1 MSRSV
6 HEPVLTQARAVAA
19 YLVALRPILG
29 HATQTRHA
37 WVKRIGLLMADTR
50 LGNPQL
56 LTQQA
61 GQIGRENGA
70 SFRDAQ
76 KALERLTPP
85 SECADCHVTLSS
97 WLSKLI
103 QSCDVLAEIGR
114 SGELK
119 RMKETQH
126 LLTEGRVHAQA
137 FNDEYARLCQVLR
150 EHVSAVKARQSS
162 SSVATRPSPARE
174 TVRPRR

>member
-1 MSRSV
+1 MARSPRQQGIT
-6 HEPVLTQARAVAA
+6 ESRAVAA

-29 HATQTRHA
+29 HATQTRQA

-50 LGNPQL
+50 LGNPQIIS
-56 LTQQA
+56 QQA

-76 KALERLTPP
+76 KSLDRLKPP
-85 SECADCHVTLSS
+85 SECAECHVALSN
-97 WLSKLI
+97 WLGKLV
-103 QSCDVLAEIGR
+103 QSCEVLAEIGR
-114 SGELK
+114 TGDLK

-126 LLTEGRVHAQA
+126 LLSEGRRYAEA

-150 EHVSAVKARQSS
+150 EHVSAVKARQSAS
-162 SSVATRPSPARE
+162 TAGAAVRRE
-174 TVRPRR
+174 PVRTKR